1 MVNWS
6 ALLTEQRNPA
16 TDAIDELDTLALV
29 ELINREDATVA
40 PAVGRVLPAVPAPID
55 IVADALGAGGRLFY
69 LGAGTSGRLGILDAS
84 ECPPTFSVD
93 PELVQGLIAGGERAV
108 FRAVEGAEDDRQ
120 GAVAELQARQL
131 RAVDVVFGI
140 AASGVTPW
148 VLGGIEF
155 ARAQG
160 CPTVF
165 FTCSPSAAA
174 EAGADVTIAPE
185 VGPEALTGST
195 RLKAGTAT
203 KMVLNM
209 VTTGAMVRLGKTYGN
224 LMVDLQPTNA
234 KLRDRSGRILSALC
248 DLPREVADDRLQR
261 ADGNLKLALVM
272 TLCDLDRDAANGLLK
287 AADGRVKAAVTRHR
301 RGEG

>member
-40 PAVGRVLPAVPAPID
+40 PAVGRVLPAVAAAID
-55 IVADALGAGGRLFY
+55 TVADALGAGGRLFY

-224 LMVDLQPTNA
+224 LMVDLKATNS
-234 KLRDRSGRILSALC
+234 KLLVRSRRLVARLASTSEEEAETLLAACDGELKTAVVSRLKGVSPAEARQRLTAAAGQLRQALTA
-248 DLPREVADDRLQR
+248 E
-261 ADGNLKLALVM
+261 
-272 TLCDLDRDAANGLLK
+272 
-287 AADGRVKAAVTRHR
+287 
-301 RGEG
+301 